1 MNQTQPVTLR
11 RADEADLD
19 GLEQLLTGLS
29 DLSRW
34 FRFQT
39 AIGTPPRPALLLR
52 MLRPAGAAW
61 VASRDDRTIGHAM
74 WAWAT
79 LGVPDM
85 VDGRVAELA
94 AVIADDEQGRGL
106 GVHMLAVAAADAIA
120 SGATHFL
127 FVVSTS
133 NDASLRMV
141 RRRWPDAVA
150 ERDGGLLTFVAP
162 ARLPDQ
168 PKESANVIHEQVRCL
183 QGREMPAPRELRPVH
198 DPVPTL

>member
-1 MNQTQPVTLR
+1 VNQTQPVTLR
-11 RADEADLD
+11 RGDEADLD
-19 GLEQLLTGLS
+19 GLGQMLGGLS

-39 AIGTPPRPALLLR
+39 AIGSPPRSALLLR

-61 VASRDDRTIGHAM
+61 VAFRDDRMIGHAM

-79 LGVPDM
+79 LGLPDQA
-85 VDGRVAELA
+85 DGRVAELA
-94 AVIADDEQGRGL
+94 AVIADHEQHRGL
-106 GVHMLAVAAADAIA
+106 GIHMLAVAAVDAIA

-127 FVVSTS
+127 FVVSAS
-133 NDASLRMV
+133 NDTSLRMV

-150 ERDGGLLTFVAP
+150 ERDGSLMTFVAP

-168 PKESANVIHEQVRCL
+168 PKESADVVHEQIRCL
-183 QGREMPAPRELRPVH
+183 EGREVPATRELRPVH

>member
-1 MNQTQPVTLR
+1 MTLR
-11 RADEADLD
+11 RGDEADLD
-19 GLEQLLTGLS
+19 GLGRMLGGLS

-39 AIGTPPRPALLLR
+39 AIGSPPRSALLLR

-61 VASRDDRTIGHAM
+61 VASRGDQLVGHAM

-79 LGVPDM
+79 GLPDT
-85 VDGRVAELA
+85 AELA

-120 SGATHFL
+120 TGATHFL
-127 FVVSTS
+127 FVVSAT
-133 NDASLRMV
+133 NDTSLRMV

-150 ERDGGLLTFVAP
+150 ERDGSLMTFVAP

-168 PKESANVIHEQVRCL
+168 PKEPADVVHEQVRHL
-183 QGREMPAPRELRPVH
+183 KRREMPTPRELRPVH
-198 DPVPTL
+198 NPVPTL